1 MKYGRKSVLLF
12 TTLAILGA
20 LVMTVPAAAG
30 GLYLGGGF
38 QSNSFR
44 DDLKNWWNHEN
55 AIGWSLN
62 AGYKMS
68 DKTAIDIVYGSSDHD
83 ETRFTSTKSRFTW
96 IEFGPK
102 FFFNTDS
109 RIQPYITV
117 GAGSYKID
125 IDSVEYKGTG
135 GFAGAG
141 IEEWG
146 GRNHVVG
153 IFIRGNFWP
162 ADSPEL
168 SGATLS
174 GGLNYSYY
182 FGGF

>member
-1 MKYGRKSVLLF
+1 MKSGRKSVFLF
-12 TTLAILGA
+12 MVFAILGA

-38 QSNSFR
+38 QSNTFSNY
-44 DDLKNWWNHEN
+44 LQTNWSHKS
-55 AIGWSLN
+55 AIGWNVN
-62 AGYKMS
+62 AGLRLS
-68 DKTAIDIVYGSSDHD
+68 DKTAIDAAYGTSKHD
-83 ETRFTSTKSRFTW
+83 KASGAKSKFTW

-109 RIQPYITV
+109 KIQPYVTL
-117 GAGSYKID
+117 GAGSYDID
-125 IDSVEYKGTG
+125 INGVEYSGTG

-141 IEEWG
+141 IEERG

-153 IFIRGNFWP
+153 IFIKGNIWQD
-162 ADSPEL
+162 DSPYLE
-168 SGATLS
+168 AVTLS